1 MKFICYHNILIFPK
15 PTYPE
20 STCKCQHLCRTNNC
34 VHKKKMFQILYKI
47 LQTTN
52 FQGVNIDSDN
62 FIYTIFASIT
72 SVCIRVFPT
81 EEGRESPSL
90 ASQNLAHS
98 SHLEKS
104 PQQTHPLTNFYSHS
118 PSPPPPHLS
127 PLNNNFQVIT
137 Q

>member
-62 FIYTIFASIT
+62 FIYTIKTLF
-72 SVCIRVFPT
+72 
-81 EEGRESPSL
+81 L
-90 ASQNLAHS
+90 AVVIAHV
-98 SHLEKS
+98 
-104 PQQTHPLTNFYSHS
+104 PF
-118 PSPPPPHLS
+118 LS
-127 PLNNNFQVIT
+127 
-137 Q
+137 

>member
-118 PSPPPPHLS
+118 HSPPPHLS

>member
-98 SHLEKS
+98 SHLENS
-104 PQQTHPLTNFYSHS
+104 PQ
-118 PSPPPPHLS
+118 
-127 PLNNNFQVIT
+127 
-137 Q
+137 

>member
-90 ASQNLAHS
+90 ASQNLAPS
-98 SHLEKS
+98 SHLEKT
-104 PQQTHPLTNFYSHS
+104 PQQPHPLTNFYSPS
-118 PSPPPPHLS
+118 PPPPPPHLS